1 MAAIAVAL
9 LFAPGAAR
17 SQTRQSEE
25 QDRASE
31 THVVTVGEITEVDLE
46 TQSFELKSRV
56 FETTRTS
63 RAGGGGRWNGEI
75 HVGVGVGGGGGG
87 GREVRGP
94 FDPPR
99 LPILELPQPGS
110 VARYTTSTIHITPE
124 TVITQDGKPI
134 GFDKLQKGDRVI
146 VSGVPEGE
154 DLQAVTIKR
163 QRPILP

>member
-1 MAAIAVAL
+1 MTVSL
-9 LFAPGAAR
+9 LLVSGGAR
-17 SQTRQSEE
+17 SQTRPSET

-31 THVVTVGEITEVDLE
+31 TQVVTIGEITEVDEE
-46 TQSFELKSRV
+46 TRSFELKSRV
-56 FETTRTS
+56 FETTRTR

-75 HVGVGVGGGGGG
+75 HVGVGVGGGSRG
-87 GREVRGP
+87 GREIRGP

-99 LPILELPQPGS
+99 LPIPELPQPGS
-110 VARYTTSTIHITPE
+110 AARYTTSTIHITPE
-124 TVITQDGKPI
+124 IIITQDGKPI
-134 GFDKLQKGDRVI
+134 GFDKLQKGDRVT